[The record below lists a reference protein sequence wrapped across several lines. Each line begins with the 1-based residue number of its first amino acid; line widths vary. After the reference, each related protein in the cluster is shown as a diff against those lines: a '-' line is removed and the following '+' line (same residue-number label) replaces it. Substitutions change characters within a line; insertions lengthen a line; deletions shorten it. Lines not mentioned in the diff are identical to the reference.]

1 MREDAKSLIVVDVSR
16 DVLSSHPAADT
27 VDSVNDPLRAIKPT
41 VFVGSSK
48 KDLRAFPVAVRSEIG
63 QSLFEAQLGER
74 PRNAKPLKGFSG
86 VLENRDN
93 FDGDTYRTVYTT
105 RLEGVLYVLHA
116 FQKKSTSG
124 IATPQS
130 TST

>member
-16 DVLSSHPAADT
+16 VVLSSHPAADT
-27 VDSVNDPLRAIKPT
+27 VDGVNDPLRAIKPT

-74 PRNAKPLKGFSG
+74 PRNTKPLKGFSG

-105 RLEGVLYVLHA
+105 RLEGVLYVLPA

-124 IATPQS
+124 IATP
-130 TST
+130 